1 MSAEQSPGPE
11 GAGLENMA
19 RLRRII
25 AELREHCPWTA
36 QLTHESLTHYLIE
49 ESREVA
55 EEIDAGAADDPRGAE
70 RLRKELGDVLLQVV
84 LHAQLAA
91 ERGDFDLDGVA
102 EAISAK
108 LIRRSPHVYAPDGA
122 LRPSRASFEEIEA
135 AWARSKAEEK
145 AQEKAEEEAGGV

>member
-1 MSAEQSPGPE
+1 MPQI
-11 GAGLENMA
+11 A

-36 QLTHESLTHYLIE
+36 QLTHESLTPYLLE
-49 ESREVA
+49 EAEEVA
-55 EEIDAGAADDPRGAE
+55 EEIGSGVVGDQRAAE

-84 LHAQLAA
+84 LHAQLAS

-108 LIRRSPHVYAPDGA
+108 LIRRSPHVYTPDGT
-122 LRPSRASFEEIEA
+122 LRPSRVSFEEIEA
-135 AWARSKAEEK
+135 AWARSKA
-145 AQEKAEEEAGGV
+145 QEKAEEA